1 MSSSNI
7 RTVVEVLLAAACA
20 YLAYIAY
27 IAPINVTINY
37 DAENSI
43 QMRIED
49 KIVAH
54 GAVLDSIWSKD
65 FTREATLEWLTAKD
79 VYHYRNSALAGRLG
93 EAMPDATTHG
103 NGETLDE
110 RKTRLEG
117 AIAENP
123 LIADLRGRAR
133 ELQPPFQY
141 IGKEV
146 RVGVPSG
153 NRPRSNVAY
162 VAFGSEFDGR
172 VVEIWNPMNDKR
184 LTVSAQGAFLPTAA
198 VTVDFQMNRR
208 QAVDLFNRVEQTAD
222 AVAVILPPSTP
233 AP

>member
-27 IAPINVTINY
+27 IAPINVAINY

-49 KIVAH
+49 KMVAH
-54 GAVLDSIWSKD
+54 DAVLDSIWSKD
-65 FTREATLEWLTAKD
+65 FAREATLGWLKEKD
-79 VYHYRNSALAGRLG
+79 VFHYRDSRLAGRLG
-93 EAMPDATTHG
+93 DAMPDATTHG

-123 LIADLRGRAR
+123 LIADLRGRVR

-184 LTVSAQGAFLPTAA
+184 LTVSAQGAFLPTTA

-208 QAVDLFNRVEQTAD
+208 QAVDLFDRVEQTAD
-222 AVAVILPPSTP
+222 AVAVILPASTP

>member
-49 KIVAH
+49 KMVAH

-65 FTREATLEWLTAKD
+65 FAREATLGWLKEKD
-79 VYHYRNSALAGRLG
+79 VFHYRDSRLAGRLG
-93 EAMPDATTHG
+93 DAMPDATTHG

-123 LIADLRGRAR
+123 LNCR
-133 ELQPPFQY
+133 
-141 IGKEV
+141 
-146 RVGVPSG
+146 SS
-153 NRPRSNVAY
+153 RP
-162 VAFGSEFDGR
+162 
-172 VVEIWNPMNDKR
+172 
-184 LTVSAQGAFLPTAA
+184 GA
-198 VTVDFQMNRR
+198 
-208 QAVDLFNRVEQTAD
+208 
-222 AVAVILPPSTP
+222 
-233 AP
+233 

>member
-49 KIVAH
+49 KMVAH
-54 GAVLDSIWSKD
+54 GAVLDSIWSRD
-65 FTREATLEWLTAKD
+65 FSTKATLGWLKEKD
-79 VYHYRNSALAGRLG
+79 VFHYQDSGLAGRLG
-93 EAMPDATTHG
+93 DAMPDATTHG
-103 NGETLDE
+103 NGESLDE
-110 RKTRLEG
+110 RKARLEG

-123 LIADLRGRAR
+123 LIADLRGRVR

-184 LTVSAQGAFLPTAA
+184 LTVFAQGAFLPTAA
-198 VTVDFQMNRR
+198 VTVDFQMNMR
-208 QAVDLFNRVEQTAD
+208 QAVDLFDRVEQTAD